1 MKVSIEDEASP
12 AAALAVEQ
20 GLIAHATAKG
30 IEPRNHRS
38 LAIVLRDDA
47 GAVAGGLLGATVWGW
62 LHVKELWVADRCR
75 GQHWGAKLM
84 ALAEDEAVARRCHH
98 AFLDTFDFQ
107 ALPFYERLGYTV
119 FGSLNDFPKG
129 HVRYFVSKRLAERL
143 DGGAS

>member
-1 MKVSIEDEASP
+1 MRVSIEDEP
-12 AAALAVEQ
+12 TPEEALAVER
-20 GLIAHATAKG
+20 GLIEHATAKG

-47 GAVAGGLLGATVWGW
+47 GVITGGLIGATVWGW
-62 LHVKELWVADRCR
+62 LHVKELWVADQYR

-107 ALPFYERLGYTV
+107 ALGFYERLGYTV
-119 FGSLNDFPKG
+119 FGSLNDFPQG
-129 HVRYFVSKRLAERL
+129 HVRYFVSKRLH
-143 DGGAS
+143 GGPP

>member
-1 MKVSIEDEASP
+1 MKISIEDEASP
-12 AAALAVEQ
+12 ADALAVEQ

-62 LHVKELWVADRCR
+62 LHVKELWVADHCR

-129 HVRYFVSKRLAERL
+129 HVRYFVSKRL